1 MPSGGKVSPQ
11 VADSIAKFWDRQIKP
26 PKGGWHYNLSG
37 NVTLERHSEA
47 EIHAAVKQWR
57 QNNQTFASDLDIER
71 ELWVYYC
78 NREPKRCKNA
88 MAEHSATVKS
98 ANAPVEVTKE
108 MQGPPIWTFLNTLAV
123 QWQPALAD
131 YFLHTVDTISAIL
144 VCPICQ
150 TEWQTLLRNRNPRNI
165 SSKLEACIWVN
176 AVHNEVNARVGKPAY
191 PYSRMVTDWGA
202 PLPL

>member
-1 MPSGGKVSPQ
+1 
-11 VADSIAKFWDRQIKP
+11 
-26 PKGGWHYNLSG
+26 
-37 NVTLERHSEA
+37 
-47 EIHAAVKQWR
+47 
-57 QNNQTFASDLDIER
+57 
-71 ELWVYYC
+71 VYYC